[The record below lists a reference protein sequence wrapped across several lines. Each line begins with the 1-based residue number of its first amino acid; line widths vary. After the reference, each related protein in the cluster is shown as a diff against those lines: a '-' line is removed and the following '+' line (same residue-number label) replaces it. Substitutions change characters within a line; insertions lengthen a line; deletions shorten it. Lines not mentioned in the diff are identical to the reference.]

1 MPVLVVRERMGGS
14 MSEER
19 FLTVMIE
26 QTRYIEGVVC
36 VTEVEDMTPAA
47 LVDTLLENGER
58 FELGGNRVLWL
69 KTEEEAVEGA

>member
-1 MPVLVVRERMGGS
+1 